1 MESIKNKK
9 KIETYRKVGTM
20 DERELQVE
28 IGAI

>member
-1 MESIKNKK
+1 MESIKKK
-9 KIETYRKVGTM
+9 KNETYRKVGKM